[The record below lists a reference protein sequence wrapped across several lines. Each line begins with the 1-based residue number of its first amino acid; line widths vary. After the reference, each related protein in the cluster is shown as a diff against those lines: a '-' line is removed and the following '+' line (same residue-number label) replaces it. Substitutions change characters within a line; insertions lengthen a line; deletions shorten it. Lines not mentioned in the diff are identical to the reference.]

1 MEQEKT
7 TRDYLFSILTQIKLD
22 EKDIQK
28 LQEERIKWEE
38 LYKTASAEGDISS
51 DDSVQARL
59 NKIDETILLR
69 QSEIEELKKE
79 AEDLKKSLR
88 LGGNFQQSIDTDL
101 LEQELLILRGEDL
114 DREEERKMAER
125 LEALK
130 KEEDLEKNLVALKAS
145 MGNASKEES
154 PKGEGEK

>member
-1 MEQEKT
+1 MEQEKS
-7 TRDYLFSILTQIKLD
+7 TREYLFSILTQIKLD

-38 LYKTASAEGDISS
+38 LYKTALANG
-51 DDSVQARL
+51 DSVSADSAQMRL
-59 NKIDETILLR
+59 NKIGETILLR

-79 AEDLKKSLR
+79 VEGLKKSLR
-88 LGGNFQQSIDTDL
+88 LGGNFQQTVDADL

-114 DREEERKMAER
+114 GQEEDRKVAER

-130 KEEDLEKNLVALKAS
+130 KEEELEKNLAALKAS
-145 MGNASKEES
+145 IKGT
-154 PKGEGEK
+154 PKKEGEK